1 MFVYTN
7 AIKKLRR
14 LRKRVKVV
22 PGGTSAGKTYG
33 IIPVLIDRAAST
45 PDSEISIVAESI
57 PHLRKGAMKDF
68 LKVMKDTNR
77 FFPERWHKTLLT
89 YTFANGSYIEFF
101 SADTEQKVRGPR
113 RDILYINECNNLS
126 FNTYHQLAIRTDGEI
141 WLDFN
146 PSNEFW
152 AHKELADDVDA
163 DWLTLTYK
171 DNEALSGSIIKEIEK
186 ALYKGFYDPNKTNL
200 FDPTNIK
207 NGYWANWWKVY
218 GLGLLG
224 SLEGVIF
231 ENWKTIDS
239 VPQGAKLIG
248 RCMDFGYTNDPSTLM
263 AAYKW
268 NNRLIWDEEFYLKG
282 LKNGDMARLLKANGV
297 QMLDTVIA
305 ESAEPKSI
313 DEINSYGFT
322 LEPAEKGP
330 DSINFGISVLQEY
343 DMLITKR
350 STNCI
355 KELRQYCY
363 DRDKTGKLLNKPI
376 DAFNHCIDPMRY
388 LAIKK
393 LSGKNVID
401 TSVADD
407 AYEQALKMFS

>member
-45 PDSEISIVAESI
+45 PDLAISIVAESI